1 MHAVGFFGLY
11 WVFSVALGFDVDTG
25 DTLYLQGH
33 TGGEMANSPK
43 VSRTLVVIPAFRV
56 SGQILDVVRESL
68 VFVDH
73 VLVVDDACPEQSGL
87 LVLSEFEENP
97 RVNVIFNLENLGV
110 GGAMKAGYLWGLEQD
125 FVVFVKV
132 DGDGQMDPALI
143 PDLIYP
149 IQQDSADFSKGNRFN
164 SPRLVHQM
172 PKLRLVGNG
181 FLSLFSKISSGYW
194 SVNDPTNGFIAISR
208 SALERLEVE
217 RLSNSY
223 FFESDLLFRLSIIK
237 GRITEFPMTA
247 KYGEEK
253 SNLKISRVVFTFPF
267 LHLKNFLKR
276 IVYNYY
282 VREWSIGSIELPLG
296 IGLAVWGVYFG
307 LGSFG
312 AAQSQ
317 GLGVTAG
324 QAVATAIGI
333 ILGFQLLLSFVS
345 HDIQAEPRKGHQN

>member
-1 MHAVGFFGLY
+1 MTSKL
-11 WVFSVALGFDVDTG
+11 
-25 DTLYLQGH
+25 
-33 TGGEMANSPK
+33 P
-43 VSRTLVVIPAFRV
+43 RTLVVIPAFRV
-56 SGQILDVVRESL
+56 AAQILEVVSGSI
-68 VFVDH
+68 VFADH
-73 VLVVDDACPEQSGL
+73 VLVVDDACPEQSGR
-87 LVLSEFEENP
+87 LVADEFAENP
-97 RVNVIFNLENLGV
+97 RVSVIFNSENLGV
-110 GGAMKAGYLWGLEQD
+110 GGAMKSGYLWGLERD
-125 FVVFVKV
+125 FAILVKV
-132 DGDGQMDPALI
+132 DGDGQMDPTLI
-143 PDLIYP
+143 PDLLSP
-149 IQQDSADFSKGNRFN
+149 IQQGLADFVKGNRFN

-208 SALERLEVE
+208 GALERLEVE
-217 RLSNSY
+217 RLSDSY
-223 FFESDLLFRLSIIK
+223 FFESDLLFRLSIIRA
-237 GRITEFPMTA
+237 RISEHPMTA

-253 SNLKISRVVFTFPF
+253 SNLKISRVVFTFPV

-276 IVYNYY
+276 ILYNYY

-296 IGLAVWGVYFG
+296 VGLASWGIYFG
-307 LGSFG
+307 VASFG

-345 HDIQAEPRKGHQN
+345 HDIQAEPRGGNRN

>member
-1 MHAVGFFGLY
+1 
-11 WVFSVALGFDVDTG
+11 
-25 DTLYLQGH
+25 
-33 TGGEMANSPK
+33 
-43 VSRTLVVIPAFRV
+43 VIPAFRV
-56 SGQILDVVRESL
+56 SDQILKVVKDSL
-68 VFVDH
+68 VFADH
-73 VLVVDDACPEQSGL
+73 VLVVDDSCPEGSGR
-87 LVLSEFEENP
+87 LVLGEFEKNL
-97 RVNVIFNLENLGV
+97 RVDSIFNSDNLGV
-110 GGAMKAGYLWGLEQD
+110 GGAMKAGYLWGLARD
-125 FVVFVKV
+125 FTILVKV

-143 PDLIYP
+143 PGLIAP
-149 IQQDSADFSKGNRFN
+149 IQQGYSDFSKGNRFN

-172 PKLRLVGNG
+172 PKLRLFGNG
-181 FLSLFSKISSGYW
+181 FLSIFSKISSGYW

-217 RLSNSY
+217 RLANSY

-237 GRITEFPMTA
+237 ARISEFPMTA

-267 LHLKNFLKR
+267 LHGKNLLKR
-276 IVYNYY
+276 ILYNYY

-296 IGLAVWGVYFG
+296 IGLAAWGVYFG
-307 LGSFG
+307 LASFS

-317 GLGVTAG
+317 GLSVTAG

-345 HDIQAEPRKGHQN
+345 HDIQAEPRKGN